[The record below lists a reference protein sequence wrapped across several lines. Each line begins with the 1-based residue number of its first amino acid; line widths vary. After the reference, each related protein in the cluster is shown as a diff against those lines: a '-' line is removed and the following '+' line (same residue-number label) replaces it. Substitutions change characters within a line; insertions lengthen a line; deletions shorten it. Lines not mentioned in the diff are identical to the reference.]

1 MGEWRVPV
9 SSRMRA
15 DLRAEMIEFAQRA
28 KRSLGNLGS
37 VLLERS
43 FEELK
48 AAGNTNA
55 LFGRRAKRL
64 NRITPD
70 RRFRGG

>member
-1 MGEWRVPV
+1 
-9 SSRMRA
+9 
-15 DLRAEMIEFAQRA
+15 MIEFAQRA